1 MASLRD
7 IRRRIKA
14 VDSTKQITRAMYMIS
29 AAKLRKS
36 EDMVNAAR
44 PFTNKL
50 QEVLERLAET
60 DLTMSHELLEKRE
73 VKKSLVVV
81 ITGDR
86 GLCGSFNNNVMKYAQ
101 NLVDESDVPVELV
114 TIGKKG
120 RDFFKKRG
128 YQIREEVLGV
138 GEDVD
143 VSMSR
148 NLTQSLMKAY
158 MNKEVDRVVVVY
170 TQFLSAM
177 SQNPNSFQL
186 LPIEGMEKKVQEE
199 TEVDVEEYIF
209 EPSAEDIFKHLL
221 PKFVEME
228 FYHLLLETKT
238 SEHGARMTAMKSA
251 TDNAEDMI
259 HSLTL
264 KYNRARQA
272 AITTEISEIVGGA
285 EALKG

>member
-177 SQNPNSFQL
+177 SQSPNSFQL